1 MNIAIIGAGLMG
13 HALALVFA
21 IGGHRVR
28 LTDSNPEAL
37 ARAPGLMEKARA
49 TLEREGEAG
58 GLSAEGL
65 RERVTLHDT
74 LAATVADAALVIEAI
89 IEKPEPKRALFA
101 ELDALMPAEA
111 LLASNTSYLDV
122 FPLMP
127 PARLPRALI
136 MHWYT
141 PPYLVDLVDLVGSPE
156 CPEAVVE
163 ELAAELRRMGKV
175 PLVMRRF
182 LPGYIANRL
191 QSALSLECYRLM
203 DEGYATPQEIDEA
216 IIHGLGLRLLLLG
229 QMAKGDFTGLPLSAH
244 ALANRMYAPPEP
256 QGRSA
261 TLDAALEQGRTG
273 VMAGRGFYDWG
284 GADPAT
290 LMAERDRRLI
300 ALKRALRQIGPMAG
314 LGAGT
319 TSDNRQDE
327 TTR

>member
-28 LTDSNPEAL
+28 LTDNNPEAL
-37 ARAPGLMEKARA
+37 ARAPSLMEKARA
-49 TLEREGEAG
+49 TLDAAGEAG
-58 GLSAEGL
+58 GLSAAALAEG
-65 RERVTLHDT
+65 VTLHRD
-74 LAATVADAALVIEAI
+74 LAETVAGAELVIEAI
-89 IEKPEPKRALFA
+89 IEKPEPKRALYA
-101 ELDALMPAEA
+101 ALDAVMPPGAI
-111 LLASNTSYLDV
+111 LASNTSYLDV

-127 PARLPRALI
+127 AARLPRAII

-156 CPEAVVE
+156 CPPEILE
-163 ELAAELRRMGKV
+163 DLAAMLRRMGKV

-229 QMAKGDFTGLPLSAH
+229 QMAKGDFTGLTLSAH
-244 ALANRMYAPPEP
+244 ALANRMYEPPP
-256 QGRSA
+256 LRGRSD
-261 TLDAALEQGRTG
+261 TLDKALAEGRTG
-273 VMAGRGFYDWG
+273 VMAGRGLYDWG
-284 GADPAT
+284 GQDAEA
-290 LMAERDRRLI
+290 LLAERDRRLL
-300 ALKRALRQIGPMAG
+300 ALKRAVREIGPMAG
-314 LGAGT
+314 FGVDGGKDKA
-319 TSDNRQDE
+319 
-327 TTR
+327 